1 MIKYGK
7 VIVAVL
13 AAGLIAL
20 YDYLNDGHVTPEE
33 WVHVFIAVGLA
44 VQVYLVPL
52 TVEWPWMKTG
62 VAVVL
67 AVLNVLVISIVGG
80 ITSREIVELVLAAL
94 TPLGVGFA
102 PAVSHNGVA
111 SNP

>member
-7 VIVAVL
+7 VIVAIL
-13 AAGLIAL
+13 AAGVIAL
-20 YDYLNDGHVTPEE
+20 YDYLNDGHITSEE

-52 TVEWPWMKTG
+52 TPEWPWMKTG

-80 ITSREIVELVLAAL
+80 ITQREIVELALAAL
-94 TPLGVGFA
+94 TPLGVGVA
-102 PAVSHNGVA
+102 PAISNNGQP

>member
-7 VIVAVL
+7 PIVAVI

-20 YDYLNDGHVTPEE
+20 YDYLNDGHISSEE
-33 WVHVFIAVGLA
+33 WVHVFIAISLA

-80 ITSREIVELVLAAL
+80 ITQREIVELVLAAL
-94 TPLGVGFA
+94 TPLGVGLA
-102 PAVSHNGVA
+102 PAISHNGVT